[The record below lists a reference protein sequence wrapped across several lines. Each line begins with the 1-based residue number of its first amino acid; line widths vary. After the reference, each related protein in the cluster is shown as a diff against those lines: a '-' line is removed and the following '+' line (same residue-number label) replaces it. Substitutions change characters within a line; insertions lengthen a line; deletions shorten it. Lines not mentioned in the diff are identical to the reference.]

1 MYKFPVNNFFNYS
14 VILFPITYIIGVFI
28 TEIFLFFITLFFFI
42 QNRNLDLFKD
52 YKFIFLFLISV
63 YIGVNAFFQIDDEL
77 KISSIFHFRYI
88 IFSISILFCLKYFE
102 NFQYKKKN
110 NLLYVYFFIITLVL
124 FDAFFQFLYGEN
136 LLGYEISKNRISG
149 IFETELILGS
159 YLLKILP
166 IITWLLFYKNFDI
179 KKNEKNLIIFFSF
192 YFFCIFLTG
201 ERTSFGLSIFFII
214 LIIFLIHSL
223 KKIFLYSL
231 VNLSILISV
240 IFFFN
245 IGKTDPTKRIF
256 VKTFNQFTNQ
266 YFIKEDPNKLSI
278 KDLNNKKEIIKD
290 NILIFSKDHTGHYK
304 LAFEIFK
311 KNPIFGVGPKGFR
324 HYCRKVNYDPQIG
337 ICSTHPH
344 NFLVQITTETGL
356 IGLFFYCY
364 IIFFLV
370 LKLIKCAKIKT
381 LINNRLS
388 LIIISIGLLINLF
401 PFLPSGN
408 FFNNWISI
416 INYYFLGIYFY
427 SYNKVYN

>member
-14 VILFPITYIIGVFI
+14 VILFPITYIVGVFI
-28 TEIFLFFITLFFFI
+28 TEIFLLFITLFFFI
-42 QNRNLDLFKD
+42 QNRNLNLFKD

-63 YIGVNAFFQIDDEL
+63 YIGLNAFVQIDDEL

-88 IFSISILFCLKYFE
+88 IFSISILFWFKYFE
-102 NFQYKKKN
+102 NFNYEKKN
-110 NLLYVYFFIITLVL
+110 NILYVLFFIIILVL
-124 FDAFFQFLYGEN
+124 FDAFFQFLSGEN
-136 LLGYEISKNRISG
+136 LLGYEISRNRISG
-149 IFETELILGS
+149 IFGTELILGS

-166 IITWLLFYKNFDI
+166 IITWLLFYKNFNI
-179 KKNEKNLIIFFSF
+179 KKNEKNLIIFFSL

-201 ERTSFGLSIFFII
+201 ERTSFALSIFFII
-214 LIIFLIHSL
+214 SIIFLIHSL

-231 VNLSILISV
+231 LNLFILISV
-240 IFFFN
+240 IFFFD
-245 IGKTDPTKRIF
+245 IGKTDPTNRIF
-256 VKTFNQFTNQ
+256 IKTFNQFTNQ
-266 YFIKEDPNKLSI
+266 YFIKDNPDKLSI
-278 KDLNNKKEIIKD
+278 KDMNNKKEIIKD
-290 NILIFSKDHTGHYK
+290 NILIFSEDHTGHYK

-311 KNPIFGVGPKGFR
+311 KNPIFGAGPKGFR
-324 HYCRKVNYDPQIG
+324 HHCRKVNYDPQVG

-356 IGLFFYCY
+356 VGLFFYCY

-370 LKLIKCAKIKT
+370 LKLINCAKIKT
-381 LINNRLS
+381 LINNRSS
-388 LIIISIGLLINLF
+388 LIVISIGLLINIF

>member
-1 MYKFPVNNFFNYS
+1 M
-14 VILFPITYIIGVFI
+14 
-28 TEIFLFFITLFFFI
+28 
-42 QNRNLDLFKD
+42 
-52 YKFIFLFLISV
+52 
-63 YIGVNAFFQIDDEL
+63 
-77 KISSIFHFRYI
+77 
-88 IFSISILFCLKYFE
+88 
-102 NFQYKKKN
+102 KKKN
-110 NLLYVYFFIITLVL
+110 NILYVLFFIIILVL

-136 LLGYEISKNRISG
+136 LLGFEISKNRISG
-149 IFETELILGS
+149 IFGTELILGS
-159 YLLKILP
+159 YLLKVLP
-166 IITWLLFYKNFDI
+166 VITWLLFYKNFDI

-201 ERTSFGLSIFFII
+201 ERTSFGLSILFII
-214 LIIFLIHSL
+214 SIIFLIHSL

-231 VNLSILISV
+231 LNLFILVSV

-245 IGKTDPTKRIF
+245 VGKTDPTNRIF
-256 VKTFNQFTNQ
+256 IKTFNQFTNQ
-266 YFIKEDPNKLSI
+266 YFIKDNPDKLSI
-278 KDLNNKKEIIKD
+278 KDINNKKEIIKD
-290 NILIFSKDHTGHYK
+290 NILIFSEDHTGHYK

-311 KNPIFGVGPKGFR
+311 RNPIFGAGPKGFR
-324 HYCRKVNYDPQIG
+324 HYCRKVNYDPQVG

-364 IIFFLV
+364 IIFFLIF
-370 LKLIKCAKIKT
+370 KLINCAKIKT